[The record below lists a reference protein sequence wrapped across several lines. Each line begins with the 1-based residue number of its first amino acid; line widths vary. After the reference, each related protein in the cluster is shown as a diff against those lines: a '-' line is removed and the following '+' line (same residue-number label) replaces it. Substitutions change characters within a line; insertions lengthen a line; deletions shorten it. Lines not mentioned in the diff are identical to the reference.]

1 MSRFNELLNG
11 YLHDSLSESELEE
24 FFALVKGNESLL
36 DEHIIRETRFEE
48 KHTGLTDDKRREKML
63 SNIRRQARATER
75 ELARTEHELTRATEH
90 ELTRATEHELGSA
103 TEHELGS
110 ATEHKPAKARDLEQA
125 GIMEHKIVRL
135 QWWLAA
141 AAVLILLIGGG
152 VFLAV
157 RKERAV
163 PLVKSRQF
171 KNDVAPGT
179 YGAVLQLADGSKI
192 TLDSIGNGMV
202 TRQGNTQVMKQA
214 GGGVAYLTSGSNGL
228 TPASNGLVQ
237 GNNNPPSGS
246 NSPEVFYNTLS
257 TGKGKQFQ
265 VTLPDG
271 TKAWLN
277 SSSSLS
283 YPTSFNG
290 AKQRLV
296 EMTGEAYFEVAPNA
310 SKPFVVRTD
319 KEDVTVLGTHFNIN
333 SYEDEP
339 ALKTSL
345 LEGSVSVSNSSG
357 KVRILPGQQAAV
369 LRNKAGKDRISVGEA
384 NVEDAIAW
392 KNGVFNF
399 DNADIRTVMRQLA
412 RWYDVEVT
420 YSGPIPAW
428 QDFKGEIGRNLS
440 LAQVLKVLEQARVH
454 FRIEEDKRIVIFQ

>member
-11 YLHDSLSESELEE
+11 YLQDSLSESELAE
-24 FFALVKGNESLL
+24 FFALVEGNSALL
-36 DEHIIRETRFEE
+36 DEQLIRESGFEE
-48 KHTGLTDDKRREKML
+48 KHTGFTDGKRREKML
-63 SNIRRQARATER
+63 SNIRMQAKTAEHRQAQTTKFKQA
-75 ELARTEHELTRATEH
+75 
-90 ELTRATEHELGSA
+90 SA
-103 TEHELGS
+103 
-110 ATEHKPAKARDLEQA
+110 
-125 GIMEHKIVRL
+125 MEYKIVRL
-135 QWWLAA
+135 RRWLAA

-152 VFLAV
+152 IFLAV
-157 RKERAV
+157 RKEHNV
-163 PLVKSRQF
+163 PLVKARSF

-179 YGAVLQLADGSKI
+179 NGAVLQLADGSKI

-202 TRQGNTQVMKQA
+202 TQQGNTQVVKQA
-214 GGGVAYLTSGSNGL
+214 GGGVAYLIRGNNDPAHGSNDPAQGSNGL
-228 TPASNGLVQ
+228 AQ
-237 GNNNPPSGS
+237 AGNN
-246 NSPEVFYNTLS
+246 PEILRNTLS

-265 VTLPDG
+265 ITLPDG
-271 TKAWLN
+271 TKVWLN

-290 AKQRLV
+290 GKQRLV
-296 EMTGEAYFEVAPNA
+296 EMTGEAYFEVAHNA
-310 SKPFVVRTD
+310 AKPFVVRTD

-339 ALKTSL
+339 ALKTTL

-357 KVRILPGQQAAV
+357 KVRIVPGQQAAV
-369 LRNKAGKDRISVGEA
+369 FRNRAGMDRISVGEA

-412 RWYDVEVT
+412 RWYDVEVK
-420 YSGPIPAW
+420 YSGPIPDW